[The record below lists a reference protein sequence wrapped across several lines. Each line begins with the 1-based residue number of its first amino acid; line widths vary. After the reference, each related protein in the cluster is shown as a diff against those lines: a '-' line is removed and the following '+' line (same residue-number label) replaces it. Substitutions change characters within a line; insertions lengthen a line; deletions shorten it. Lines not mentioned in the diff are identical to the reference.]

1 MYANIVHFGNTREI
15 RLPKSVM
22 KSAGLRDNDRVEI
35 FFQEDSITIRRAS
48 TPHRT
53 LEDRLT
59 AFYGK
64 PLDEIEAAASE
75 ECDWG
80 GPEGAEVW

>member
-1 MYANIVHFGNTREI
+1 MYANIVHIGSGREI

-22 KSAGLRDNDRVEI
+22 KNAGLRDYDRVEVS
-35 FFQEDSITIRRAS
+35 FQNNSITIRRAS

-64 PLDEIEAAASE
+64 PLEEIEAVSSA

-80 GPEGAEVW
+80 EPEGAEAW